1 MQTYICKCGKTFEK
15 STTADTTGYVLQ
27 DFSPQHE
34 CFGCPYIVTV
44 RDWVTQKITKQECR
58 ATPKIQYRS
67 FTDIGTDDKDFR
79 SCYLYSLD
87 LVFVKRV
94 LNFVNSLEGAENH
107 NHTIPDT

>member
-67 FTDIGTDDKDFR
+67 
-79 SCYLYSLD
+79 
-87 LVFVKRV
+87 
-94 LNFVNSLEGAENH
+94 
-107 NHTIPDT
+107 

>member
-44 RDWVTQKITKQECR
+44 IDWVTLKI
-58 ATPKIQYRS
+58 S
-67 FTDIGTDDKDFR
+67 
-79 SCYLYSLD
+79 
-87 LVFVKRV
+87 
-94 LNFVNSLEGAENH
+94 
-107 NHTIPDT
+107 